1 MPLRLTEILA
11 QVMELEHL
19 IVQRSAFT
27 GPNASHG
34 ARLTLV
40 LSVKPQLHLE
50 ERCLRVSQPTRAP
63 YFTNSISL
71 GRQVLS
77 KNNSCWLW
85 RRRNIL
91 HPQCFDWNAKPLRC
105 GGAFRKQ
112 RNMQW
117 RMVRQHGVQFYVVGG
132 GGARDVERRLD
143 WRMRLK
149 GEAAVQRDVKDEPEI
164 EIDRVEGR

>member
-1 MPLRLTEILA
+1 MVCSTFWVATSLPSTSSRPVPEWPMPLRLTEILA

-71 GRQVLS
+71 GRRVLS
-77 KNNSCWLW
+77 KNGSFWLW
-85 RRRNIL
+85 EAQKYPYTISASTGTPSHFAAASRSVNRET
-91 HPQCFDWNAKPLRC
+91 CSGEWSV
-105 GGAFRKQ
+105 
-112 RNMQW
+112 NMACN
-117 RMVRQHGVQFYVVGG
+117 FT
-132 GGARDVERRLD
+132 
-143 WRMRLK
+143 
-149 GEAAVQRDVKDEPEI
+149 
-164 EIDRVEGR
+164 